1 MERERE
7 GTSEKPENA
16 RRLAKMRGGSVRKT
30 LASFLLVMT
39 IFALASC
46 AQARE
51 FPMKAQ
57 DVRRI
62 MTMGAIEK
70 KYGEPDEI
78 NGRQR
83 VFYDVACG
91 DLTGKLYVIPDMDVL
106 DEAKEESPVYFG
118 WGYQAEKGK
127 DGDLRESPAVRKIIE
142 KLDASYG
149 MHFEEETDPGDR
161 AMSWTAYD
169 GSPGFTLT
177 LVVREDE
184 LWIETVDVRDP

>member
-1 MERERE
+1 MERE
-7 GTSEKPENA
+7 GTSEKPEKA

-106 DEAKEESPVYFG
+106 DEAREESPVYFG

-127 DGDLRESPAVRKIIE
+127 DG
-142 KLDASYG
+142 
-149 MHFEEETDPGDR
+149 